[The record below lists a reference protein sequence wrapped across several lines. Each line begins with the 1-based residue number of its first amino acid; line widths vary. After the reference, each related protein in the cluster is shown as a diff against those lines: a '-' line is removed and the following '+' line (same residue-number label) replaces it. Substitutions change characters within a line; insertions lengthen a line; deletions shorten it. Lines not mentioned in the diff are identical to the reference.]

1 MITEIPK
8 YCLRAYSLF
17 YSKHGSRE
25 AFGQNELDW
34 IVSQSMKKKIFS
46 ILLKSGWI
54 EKASKNTYK
63 CVQPDKVVK
72 GLLEF
77 KVPEIM
83 KQAERP
89 YAFTSLSSI
98 EIWSD
103 FVYIQRGMERSP
115 YFMKVLKK
123 DLKYWKDFFNSY
135 NVPNY
140 INEGSAIG
148 EFVVLIPVGR
158 LNAVDKEGLYV
169 EPLKETMKIAR
180 ENEMYSYA
188 YNYMREK
195 YAAASA

>member
-1 MITEIPK
+1 MITEIPQ

-34 IVSQSMKKKIFS
+34 IVSKSMKKKIFS

>member
-1 MITEIPK
+1 MITEIPQ

-54 EKASKNTYK
+54 AKASKNTYK

>member
-1 MITEIPK
+1 MITEIPQ